1 LERFGIIA
9 PFVAVLLA
17 TAAPAPSADADW
29 YGLRDKIPYG
39 APSLYQTDP
48 ARLTKSISYQL
59 LRAGLGGPRLDLF
72 PSVPTSWDGWFQP
85 GPPVLVRGLN
95 PYSVEYR
102 YIARNMDRFPYDALT
117 PCQTNEFQRQGPMPD
132 LVEVALH
139 EVAHYVSFRLGLDP
153 LAYGTLKKAADAYD
167 RDPSTPPESRVLVT
181 YNNVNEDIS
190 DVSAVLYIYS
200 NYRDAAVNDAEA
212 QAKADM
218 RVAEYLDWEHDTSG
232 AIAAARKA
240 FLKDPK
246 HGLSV
251 IETTRWAARLVASL
265 PLTTID
271 SRVQAARDLE
281 DPLLGQAAFEA
292 RRGVAHDRI
301 IAARNRFCGVD

>member
-17 TAAPAPSADADW
+17 TAAPAPLVGADW
-29 YGLRDKIPYG
+29 YGPADKLPYG
-39 APSLYQTDP
+39 APSLYLTDP
-48 ARLTKSISYQL
+48 AKLTKSISYQL

-72 PSVPTSWDGWFQP
+72 PPEPTSWDGWFQP
-85 GPPVLVRGLN
+85 GPPVQVRGLN

-102 YIARNMDRFPYDALT
+102 YIERNMDRLPYDALP
-117 PCQTNEFQRQGPMPD
+117 PCQTSEFQRQGPMPD

-139 EVAHYVSFRLGLDP
+139 EVAHYVSFRLALDP
-153 LAYGTLKKAADAYD
+153 LAYGKLKQEADAYN
-167 RDPSTPPESRVLVT
+167 RDPSTPPQSRVLVT

-200 NYRDAAVNDAEA
+200 NYRDTAVNDAEA

-218 RVAEYLDWEHDTSG
+218 RIAEYLDWEHDTSG

-240 FLKDPK
+240 FLRNPTY
-246 HGLSV
+246 GLGV
-251 IETTRWAARLVASL
+251 VETTRWAARLVAGL
-265 PLTTID
+265 PLATVD
-271 SRVQAARDLE
+271 ARLQAAAELG
-281 DPLLGQAAFEA
+281 DPLQGDPAFEA
-292 RRGVAHDRI
+292 RFRGAHDRI
-301 IAARNRFCGVD
+301 IAARNRFCGVG